1 MKLFR
6 QTRQRLAE
14 ENKPGQYLRYA
25 IGEIVLVVIGILI
38 ALQINNWN
46 EAKISRDK
54 ELHYLS
60 NIQSDLYLN
69 IANIDGNISRRN
81 DLIHSANIMLEHFEG
96 KPITDISALN
106 FHAINVYTWQ
116 RFFQINNT
124 FIELTNSGTLALISN
139 DSIKGALLELDS
151 QYKKLKAEEDHFRFD
166 TENLLYKPLYRIL
179 DLNPAVIN
187 YTFRVTDGQA
197 GENLSLDKKQY
208 YKLLKDIE
216 HKNGFVMTVYELS
229 VMNGE
234 LAHMKTISENLIDLI
249 ESEMNLEK

>member
-1 MKLFR
+1 M
-6 QTRQRLAE
+6 
-14 ENKPGQYLRYA
+14 
-25 IGEIVLVVIGILI
+25 
-38 ALQINNWN
+38 
-46 EAKISRDK
+46 
-54 ELHYLS
+54 
-60 NIQSDLYLN
+60 
-69 IANIDGNISRRN
+69 
-81 DLIHSANIMLEHFEG
+81 
-96 KPITDISALN
+96 
-106 FHAINVYTWQ
+106 
-116 RFFQINNT
+116 
-124 FIELTNSGTLALISN
+124 
-139 DSIKGALLELDS
+139 DS